1 MISTVDE
8 AMTIRLTKLLNIW
21 ESSRKLKAYQNDI
34 APKDPS
40 SKAGAFLLPV
50 DNFANNLSKKYCK
63 A

>member
-34 APKDPS
+34 APKAPG
-40 SKAGAFLLPV
+40 SKAGAFLFGKEVVRGVCFVL
-50 DNFANNLSKKYCK
+50 LQ
-63 A
+63 

>member
-40 SKAGAFLLPV
+40 SKAGGFL
-50 DNFANNLSKKYCK
+50 FTCG
-63 A
+63 

>member
-8 AMTIRLTKLLNIW
+8 PMPISVTKLLNIW

-40 SKAGAFLLPV
+40 SKAGAFIC
-50 DNFANNLSKKYCK
+50 FATIKL
-63 A
+63 

>member
-34 APKDPS
+34 ATKASS
-40 SKAGAFLLPV
+40 SKAGGFFIV
-50 DNFANNLSKKYCK
+50 YCSSV
-63 A
+63 